1 VLKDDGTIWVNL
13 GDSYSAMRDSK
24 ASPDSLRT
32 GEGTRVG
39 SAANR
44 NPENLRKAGLKHK
57 DLVGIPWRFAF
68 AMQARGWY
76 LRSDIIWHK
85 PNPMP
90 ESVTDRP
97 TKSHEYIFL
106 MTKSPRYYYDHE
118 AIKEPAS
125 DESMARMKRGV
136 SDSHKNID
144 GAPGQ
149 TKHSM
154 NQAREYDPS
163 RESAELRNKRTVW
176 TISTKPYKEA
186 HFATYPSDLI
196 QPCILAGSK
205 EGDTVLDPFSGSGT
219 TGEVALKHGRNYIGL
234 ELNPDYAAISEKR
247 ITDAVGMFAELEMR
261 NAKLQERKER

>member
-1 VLKDDGTIWVNL
+1 
-13 GDSYSAMRDSK
+13 
-24 ASPDSLRT
+24 
-32 GEGTRVG
+32 
-39 SAANR
+39 
-44 NPENLRKAGLKHK
+44 
-57 DLVGIPWRFAF
+57 
-68 AMQARGWY
+68 
-76 LRSDIIWHK
+76 
-85 PNPMP
+85 MP

-219 TGEVALKHGRNYIGL
+219 TGEVALKHGRHYIGL

-247 ITDAVGMFAELEMR
+247 ITDAVGMFVDLQMR
-261 NAKLQERKER
+261 DAKQL